1 MLATPAQTFPTDS
14 PTWLDPRNLRLYRS
28 NSELATFPSNL
39 PHLLGS
45 LPPPPSSA
53 AQAKNTG
60 VTPGTSLSLTEQP

>member
-14 PTWLDPRNLRLYRS
+14 PTWIAPQHLRLYRS

-45 LPPPPSSA
+45 LPPHPQLLKPKT
-53 AQAKNTG
+53 Q
-60 VTPGTSLSLTEQP
+60 VLPPGTSLSLTAQP